1 MAVMGSFDARQV
13 ELLCDNLSNVTQ
25 ADVDRF
31 FRQCAN
37 ELTARL
43 LRKVQRRTPVGIY
56 PSSYGKVGGTLRRNW
71 TIGEIVHSGNMYTVE
86 IINPTE
92 YASYVEYGHRTRN
105 HEGWVEGKFMMTI
118 SENELKEQTPSIL
131 SRRFETFLRSVFT

>member
-1 MAVMGSFDARQV
+1 MAVMGSFDARQI
-13 ELLCDNLSNVTQ
+13 ELLRDNLSNVTQ
-25 ADVDRF
+25 TDVDSF

-56 PSSYGKVGGTLRRNW
+56 PASSGKTGGTLRRNW
-71 TIGEIVHSGNMYTVE
+71 TIGDIVRSGNMYTVE

-105 HEGWVEGKFMMTI
+105 HAGWIEGKFMMTI
-118 SENELKEQTPSIL
+118 SENELKEQAPSIL
-131 SRRFETFLRSVFT
+131 NQRFETFLRSVFT

>member
-1 MAVMGSFDARQV
+1 MAVMGSFDARQI
-13 ELLCDNLSNVTQ
+13 ELLRDNLSNVTQ
-25 ADVDRF
+25 TDVDIF
-31 FRQCAN
+31 FKQCAN

-56 PSSYGKVGGTLRRNW
+56 PASSGKTGGTLRRNW
-71 TIGEIVHSGNMYTVE
+71 TIGDIVRSGNMYTVE

-105 HEGWVEGKFMMTI
+105 HAGWIEGKFMMTI
-118 SENELKEQTPSIL
+118 SENELKEQAPSIL
-131 SRRFETFLRSVFT
+131 NQRFETFLRSVFT